1 MTKYDYD
8 LFVIGAGSG
17 GVRAA
22 RLAAQLGLKV
32 AVAEEDRPGGTCVLR
47 GCVPKKFMVYASE
60 VSEQVH
66 YAQGFGWKDASTG
79 AFDWNS
85 FRTTNNAELDRLSQI
100 YTANLVKA
108 GVEVIAA
115 HAAFKDEH
123 HLILT
128 TKQGGERV
136 VSAKT
141 ILIAVGGWP
150 FLPQHCP
157 GVAEHGLTSNDMF
170 NLPELPKSL
179 AIVGGGYIAVEFA
192 GIMHGLGVDVTLLYR
207 GQKILRGFDDDVRD
221 HLASEMALRGIKIR
235 TQLDPVHLKKT
246 DEGQKSQML
255 ITMNDGSTMLADQVL
270 YASGRKPKTEG
281 LNLDAIGITPDVH
294 GAIPVDSFSRTSHKH
309 IYAIGDVT
317 NRMNLTPV
325 AIREAVAFV
334 ETAFKDNATAYDY
347 ENIPTAVFSQ
357 PQIGTVGLTEAEATE
372 KGIAYDVYQTRFRS
386 MKTAFI
392 GGESRIYMKLIVDQK
407 SDVVLGVH
415 IVGGEAGEIIQ
426 IAGVAV
432 KARLTKAQWDAT
444 CAVHPTA
451 AEELVTL
458 KDKRAV

>member
-60 VSEQVH
+60 FSEQVH
-66 YAQGFGWKDASTG
+66 YAKGFGWNDASIG
-79 AFDWNS
+79 AFDWQK
-85 FRTTNNAELDRLSQI
+85 FKDTNNAELTRLSQI

-115 HAAFKDEH
+115 HAAFRDEH

-136 VSAKT
+136 VSARN

-235 TQLDPVHLKKT
+235 TQLDPVALKKI
-246 DEGQKSQML
+246 DSGPKSQMEISL
-255 ITMNDGSTMLADQVL
+255 NDGTTMLADQVL

-294 GAIPVDSFSRTSHKH
+294 GAVPVDKYSRTSHKH

-317 NRMNLTPV
+317 NRANLTPV
-325 AIREAVAFV
+325 AIREAIAFV
-334 ETAFKDNATAYDY
+334 ETAFKDNPTAFDY

-357 PQIGTVGLTEAEATE
+357 PQIGTVGLTEAEAIE
-372 KGIAYDVYQTRFRS
+372 QGLKYDVFQTRFRP
-386 MKTAFI
+386 MKTAFVQ
-392 GGESRIYMKLIVDQK
+392 GESRVFMKLIVEQK
-407 SDVVLGVH
+407 SDIVLGVH

-426 IAGVAV
+426 LAGIAV

-458 KDKRAV
+458 KDKRA

>member
-1 MTKYDYD
+1 MNTYDYD

-22 RLAAQLGLKV
+22 RLAAQLGHKV

-60 VSEQVH
+60 VPEHIH
-66 YAQGFGWKDASTG
+66 YAQGFGWTDASAG
-79 AFDWNS
+79 AFDWDR
-85 FRTTNNAELDRLSQI
+85 FRDRNQAELTRLSLI

-108 GVEVIAA
+108 GVEVINA
-115 HAAFKDEH
+115 HAAFKDDH
-123 HLILT
+123 TLILT
-128 TKQGGERV
+128 SASGGTRQV
-136 VSAKT
+136 TART

-157 GVAEHGLTSNDMF
+157 GVLEHALTSNEMF
-170 NLPELPKSL
+170 KLPSLPKSL
-179 AIVGGGYIAVEFA
+179 IIVGGGYMAVEFA
-192 GIMHGLGVDVTLLYR
+192 GIMQGLGVDVTLLYR

-246 DEGQKSQML
+246 EDGML
-255 ITMNDGSTMLADQVL
+255 VTLNDGNTLLADQVL

-281 LNLDAIGITPDVH
+281 LGLEAIGITPDVH
-294 GAIPVDSFSRTSHKH
+294 GAVQVDAFSQTTVPH

-334 ETAFKDNATAYDY
+334 ETVFKANPTAYDY

-357 PQIGTVGLTEAEATE
+357 PQIGTVGLSEDEAKA
-372 KGIAYDVYQTRFRS
+372 KGIAYDVYQTRFRA
-386 MKTAFI
+386 MKTSFI
-392 GGESRIYMKLIVDQK
+392 DGESRIYMKLIVDQK

-415 IVGGEAGEIIQ
+415 MVGGDAGEIIQ
-426 IAGVAV
+426 LAGIAV
-432 KARLTKAQWDAT
+432 KAKLTKAQWDAT

-458 KDKRAV
+458 KDKRAS

>member
-1 MTKYDYD
+1 MKTYDYD

-22 RLAAQLGLKV
+22 RLASQAGLKV

-66 YAQGFGWKDASTG
+66 YARGFGWKDADAG
-79 AFDWNS
+79 AFDWQA
-85 FRTTNNAELDRLSQI
+85 FRATNEAELTRLSHI

-108 GVEVIAA
+108 GVEVIPA
-115 HAAFKDEH
+115 HASFKDAH
-123 HLILT
+123 HLVLS
-128 TKQGGERV
+128 TKNGGERI
-136 VSAKT
+136 VSART

-157 GVAEHGLTSNDMF
+157 GVAEYGLTSNNMF
-170 NLPELPKSL
+170 TLPELPKTM

-192 GIMHGLGVDVTLLYR
+192 GIMNGLGVDVTLVYR

-221 HLASEMALRGIKIR
+221 HLANEMSLRGIKIR
-235 TQLDPVHLKKT
+235 TMLDPVALKKL
-246 DEGQKSQML
+246 DDGQVE
-255 ITMNDGSTMLADQVL
+255 ITMNDDSTMKVDQVL

-281 LNLDAIGITPDVH
+281 LNLEVLGITPDAH
-294 GAIPVDSFSRTSHKH
+294 GGIPVDKYSRTSVDH

-325 AIREAVAFV
+325 AIREAMAFV
-334 ETAFKDNATAYDY
+334 ETVVKDNPTAFDY

-357 PQIGTVGLTEAEATE
+357 PQIGTVGLSEDDAKAA
-372 KGIAYDVYQTRFRS
+372 KIAYDVYQTRFRP
-386 MKTAFI
+386 MKSAFT
-392 GGESRIYMKLIVDQK
+392 GSESRIFMKLIVEQK
-407 SDVVLGVH
+407 SDVVIGVH
-415 IVGGEAGEIIQ
+415 IVGGDAGEIIQ
-426 IAGVAV
+426 LAGIAV

-458 KDKRAV
+458 KDKRA